1 MFDRISKQK
10 YITAY
15 MTKEQE
21 HKHIS
26 GANPNTLMSRTTEL
40 FKNQAPRKSNEMQ
53 SAETLNHAKRC
64 LKAGFS
70 KYMQS
75 EWMFPFIQNSY
86 KINSSP
92 CGPSSQ
98 PEEANIKLNN

>member
-21 HKHIS
+21 HKQIS

-53 SAETLNHAKRC
+53 SAETLNQCKALFEGRILKVHAVRVDVSFHTKFVQNQ
-64 LKAGFS
+64 LKS
-70 KYMQS
+70 MRTK
-75 EWMFPFIQNSY
+75 
-86 KINSSP
+86 
-92 CGPSSQ
+92 
-98 PEEANIKLNN
+98 